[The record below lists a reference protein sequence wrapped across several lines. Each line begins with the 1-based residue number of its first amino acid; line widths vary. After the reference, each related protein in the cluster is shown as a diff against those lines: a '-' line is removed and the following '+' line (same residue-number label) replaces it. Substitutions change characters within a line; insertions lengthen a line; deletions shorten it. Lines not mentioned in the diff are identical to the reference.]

1 MQEQLRIEVSNLLA
15 QINKE
20 KARLAIT
27 KMDYRIKNYRRSKS
41 LDRAELIPRRSTTF
55 ELGEEFRKVDCVN
68 EDLVE
73 KLKKHLSKYYKLGEC
88 TIKRK

>member
-1 MQEQLRIEVSNLLA
+1 MRIETSNLLA

-41 LDRAELIPRRSTTF
+41 LDRELIPRRSTTF

-73 KLKKHLSKYYKLGEC
+73 RLKLHLSKYYKLGEC
-88 TIKRK
+88 TIK